1 MTTETRGTGT
11 GKGLDDLKD
20 VVYTMQVSWP
30 GKAIKDFVIIKQISV
45 VVKRAGEYDE
55 STLNLQKK
63 YFPETGE
70 YTDRFIWS
78 KGGKFL
84 LQETDIPPTLRV
96 LMERLAAAFEFGGS
110 DENSLRFPC

>member
-1 MTTETRGTGT
+1 MTTGTDVQNN
-11 GKGLDDLKD
+11 LCDLKD

-30 GKAIKDFVIIKQISV
+30 MKAIKDFIIVKQLSV
-45 VVKRAGEYDE
+45 VVKRAGEYDDY
-55 STLNLQKK
+55 TLNLQKK
-63 YFPETGE
+63 YFPESDE

-110 DENSLRFPC
+110 DLEHLRFPC